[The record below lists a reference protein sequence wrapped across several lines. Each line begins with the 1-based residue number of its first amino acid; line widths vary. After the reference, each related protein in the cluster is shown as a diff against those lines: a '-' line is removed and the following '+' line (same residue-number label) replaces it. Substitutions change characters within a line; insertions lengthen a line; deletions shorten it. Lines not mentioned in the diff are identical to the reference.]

1 MMKFVTTAI
10 IALIFG
16 FGLAYFVIPSAD
28 QDSIAKNEMKKEDM
42 NEDGKNDEMMN
53 EIDTMAPPVKG
64 FAEGEEIYFI
74 HTEAS
79 DKKIAGILTDMMGSP
94 VPVVPS
100 LAKVPEE
107 SLANIYVFDNGVEGM
122 GPLGFQPDIFENPPE
137 TKGYSPLRKLNLV
150 TWKDEASARVLKSAD
165 ELKEAKEAGEITI
178 KQTDVVINMPMLT
191 WPGGER

>member
-1 MMKFVTTAI
+1 MNE
-10 IALIFG
+10 G
-16 FGLAYFVIPSAD
+16 N
-28 QDSIAKNEMKKEDM
+28 KNDNMG
-42 NEDGKNDEMMN
+42 EDGKNDEMMN
-53 EIDTMAPPVKG
+53 DIDAMAPPVKG
-64 FAEGEEIYFI
+64 FVEGEEIFFI

-79 DKKIAGILTDMMGSP
+79 DKEIAGILTDMMGSP

-100 LAKVPEE
+100 LANVPEE

-137 TKGYSPLRKLNLV
+137 TEGYSPLRKLNIV
-150 TWKDEASARVLKSAD
+150 TWKDEASARILKSVA

-178 KQTDVVINMPMLT
+178 KQQDVVINMPMLT

>member
-1 MMKFVTTAI
+1 MNE
-10 IALIFG
+10 G
-16 FGLAYFVIPSAD
+16 N
-28 QDSIAKNEMKKEDM
+28 KNDNMG
-42 NEDGKNDEMMN
+42 EDGKNDEMMN
-53 EIDTMAPPVKG
+53 DIDAMAPPVKG
-64 FAEGEEIYFI
+64 FAEGEEIFFI

-79 DKKIAGILTDMMGSP
+79 DKEIAGILTDMMGSP

-100 LAKVPEE
+100 LANVPEE

-137 TKGYSPLRKLNLV
+137 TEGYSPLRKLNIV
-150 TWKDEASARVLKSAD
+150 TWKDEASARILKSVA

-178 KQTDVVINMPMLT
+178 KQQDAVINMPMLT